1 MKSSS
6 TLLITLILVIPILG
20 SESAFAQRFT
30 SKSQSQQAQSV
41 DNTADQNAAQAYMA
55 LKEGNLDDA
64 RKYLAKANSSDPFAM
79 YVRAAL
85 TPDAAEAADVYKE
98 IVAENEDK
106 PIAREALLQLYKF
119 HFAAGDYNAAHTDY
133 LELSKFPMLTQITDP
148 LGFEDSLQTPAPSV
162 KPQLANTLPAASPTK
177 ESGNFAVQVGVF
189 STPQNARKFMES
201 LRTSGINGAI
211 FTKAESGRTLY
222 AVSAGTFSTRVAA
235 QAFAADLKNR
245 SIDCIVV
252 QR

>member
-64 RKYLAKANSSDPFAM
+64 REYLAKANSSDSFAM

-98 IVAENEDK
+98 IAAENEDK

-119 HFAAGDYNAAHTDY
+119 HFAAGDYNAAHADY
-133 LELSKFPMLTQITDP
+133 LELSKFPMLTRLTDP

-162 KPQLANTLPAASPTK
+162 KPQNTLPLAGPTK

-235 QAFAADLKNR
+235 QAFATDLKNR